1 MYPLLEGAI
10 GDDTNIESMDTNL
23 SPLIVQ
29 YLYVHARDE
38 AFFYPSSRSSASA
51 TRVACR
57 YLECA
62 IAQAASLRL
71 RDADCSLAL
80 ATNLEDRRI
89 LGRSGVKL
97 LERLDAL
104 GVQMI
109 HADYS
114 RRPTDGSEMFMAS
127 RYVLDAI
134 LAAVEGQ
141 PQERQLWL
149 TDLDCVW
156 PNADLM
162 FSSAPAK
169 DRIGAIEA
177 PYDPDWLVAD
187 AAAVGRTRKEIGELA
202 CELGGDGGLEQ
213 PPPWIGGELL
223 SGTPDALRALVAT
236 CDALDERLAH
246 VNKVLP
252 TEEQLLTLA
261 GALGLVRYHDLSAVA
276 RRIWTGPRHG
286 APQIDDPL
294 ALGLWHL
301 PAEKGLSLRR
311 AAHEVCS
318 GRVRRLRCDCADP
331 TRMARRFNVA
341 GNGFLRRVRDDGW
354 LAGQRV
360 TGAVRSS
367 LQRRRRPHVASGNAD
382 I

>member
-1 MYPLLEGAI
+1 
-10 GDDTNIESMDTNL
+10 MDTDPR
-23 SPLIVQ
+23 PLIVQ

-38 AFFYPSSRSSASA
+38 AFFYPSSRSPASA

-80 ATNLEDRRI
+80 ATNMEDREV
-89 LGRSGVKL
+89 LGRSGIEL
-97 LERLDAL
+97 LQRLDAL
-104 GVQMI
+104 GVQII
-109 HADYS
+109 HADYC
-114 RRPTDGSEMFMAS
+114 RRPAEDSAMFMAS

-134 LAAVEGQ
+134 LAAAQGQ
-141 PQERQLWL
+141 PQGRQLWL

-162 FSSAPAK
+162 FASTPVGN
-169 DRIGAIEA
+169 RIGAIEA

-187 AAAVGRTRKEIGELA
+187 SAAIGRTRREIGALA
-202 CELGGDGGLEQ
+202 FEMGAGNDPEK

-223 SGTPDALRALVAT
+223 SGTPDALRALVAA
-236 CDALDERLAH
+236 CDALDEQLAY
-246 VNKVLP
+246 VDRVLP

-261 GALGLVRYHDLSAVA
+261 GALGLVSYHDLSGVA

-286 APQIDDPL
+286 APGIEDPL

-311 AAHEVCS
+311 AAREVCS
-318 GRVRRLRCDCADP
+318 GRVRRLRADFADP
-331 TRMARRFNVA
+331 VRMARRFNVE
-341 GNGFLRRVRDDGW
+341 GNGLPRRLRDDGW

-360 TGAVRSS
+360 ASAIRSS
-367 LQRRRRPHVASGNAD
+367 LERCRRSHPAQGNAD